1 MAISRNKK
9 IAIWATILGG
19 GLAYYLAYGHI
30 ADLMR

>member
-1 MAISRNKK
+1 MSRTKM
-9 IAIWATILGG
+9 IIIWAAIIGG

>member
-1 MAISRNKK
+1 MAISRNKR
-9 IAIWATILGG
+9 IAIWTAIIGG